1 MFRHL
6 VSRHRRTTLLSALV
20 LVGLATAQS
29 TAALA
34 AEPPV
39 SGARVL
45 AHFDIAAQQQPEN
58 ITAEPDGSADL
69 TWLGARQVVR
79 VTPQGKVTVLATLP
93 AVTSGIAWVEGI
105 VRAPDGTL
113 YVNYNAGPASG
124 IYRIGH
130 HGGTPVKVVD
140 LPGVAFPNGL
150 ALDPHSG
157 TLFLTDSATGTV
169 WRAWPRTGKARL
181 WATDPLLLPGTG
193 PDAQGYGANGV
204 KVHNGAVWIGNS
216 DRGTLLRIPVGPH
229 GEAGKVTV
237 AAQVTSIDDFAFTG
251 HGDTVLA
258 AQSNLDRVAL
268 VTPGKT
274 VQTVLTAADGL
285 STPTSVAVSGRLVYV
300 ASAAY
305 SSGVDPNVV
314 LGHLGH

>member
-1 MFRHL
+1 MFRY
-6 VSRHRRTTLLSALV
+6 RRTTLVSVFALA
-20 LVGLATAQS
+20 GLALAQGA
-29 TAALA
+29 TALA

-58 ITAEPDGSADL
+58 ITPEPDGSADL

-93 AVTSGIAWVEGI
+93 VAATGVAWAEGV

-113 YVNYNAGPASG
+113 YVNYKAGTASG

-130 HGGTPVKVVD
+130 NGGTAVKVVA
-140 LPGVAFPNGL
+140 LPEVSFPNGL
-150 ALDPHSG
+150 ALDPSSG
-157 TLFLTDSATGTV
+157 ALFVTDSATGAV
-169 WRAWPRTGKARL
+169 WRAWPRTGEAQL

-193 PDAQGYGANGV
+193 PGAQGYGANGV

-229 GEAGKVTV
+229 GDAGRVTV
-237 AAQVTSIDDFAFTG
+237 AAQVTSIDDFTFTG
-251 HGDTVLA
+251 SGDTVLA

-268 VTPGKT
+268 VTPGRALQ
-274 VQTVLTAADGL
+274 VVLTAADGL
-285 STPTSVAVSGRLVYV
+285 STPTSVAVSGQLVYV
-300 ASAAY
+300 TSAAY
-305 SSGVDPNVV
+305 NSGIDPNVL
-314 LGHLGH
+314 LGHLGR